1 MASQSE
7 IEEERKNEE
16 LAQTIR
22 KRAGELFRNLKSNLD
37 KPFTGPDDQRYNG
50 PDDRLYSG
58 PDDRSHSG
66 PDDRSYRKPLDR
78 AYSGPEDRSFS
89 KRLDRILVGPE
100 TAQKMKEVHE
110 KRVEEF
116 RDRQETGRPS
126 MMDRFV
132 SFASGDSRRA
142 RNAEFPGDHLR
153 HMMSKSRN
161 PAEILACRVADQAM
175 SMSDRDVV
183 RQVPGIYQAMGT
195 TTLPRDREARWSAIA
210 LSMKDYT
217 EEFIMQGKGFR
228 NVPGEEMP
236 GRPASLPREV
246 APHARARAVLE
257 TARSWEPGQR
267 VEHSLHTDLERV
279 SWRTSKMFAY
289 GEKHEADVAR
299 QAREM
304 EMDDKQISARMAPI
318 SRYHD
323 QEIPQD
329 PQKKREWLREGLST
343 EYAAV
348 RSGMTGPRHAVDM
361 AMRPEFD
368 RLEKDREPDN
378 MMRIV
383 PNYEKGARANESPEK
398 QAEML
403 SMTRSTLDR
412 PIPAAVT
419 QLQESARSAPVVERP
434 TPAPKRSME
443 PSMMQQVA
451 QGLGR

>member
-22 KRAGELFRNLKSNLD
+22 KRAAQLFKSLGSGAERAMTSPELREQIAAANK
-37 KPFTGPDDQRYNG
+37 KRADQ
-50 PDDRLYSG
+50 
-58 PDDRSHSG
+58 
-66 PDDRSYRKPLDR
+66 
-78 AYSGPEDRSFS
+78 
-89 KRLDRILVGPE
+89 
-100 TAQKMKEVHE
+100 
-110 KRVEEF
+110 F
-116 RDRQETGRPS
+116 RDRVETGRPNLS
-126 MMDRFV
+126 DRFAMFV
-132 SFASGDSRRA
+132 SGESRSA
-142 RNAEFPGDHLR
+142 RKAEFPGDHLR
-153 HMMSKSRN
+153 STMSKSKN
-161 PAEILACRVADQAM
+161 PAEILACKVADQAM
-175 SMSDRDVV
+175 SMSDRDVI

-217 EEFIMQGKGFR
+217 EEFIMQGKPFR

-236 GRPASLPREV
+236 GRPSSLPREV

-257 TARSWEPGQR
+257 TAKSWEPGQR
-267 VEHSLHTDLERV
+267 VEHALHTDLERV

-304 EMDDKQISARMAPI
+304 EMDDKQIAARMAPI

-323 QEIPQD
+323 QEIPKD

-368 RLEKDREPDN
+368 RLEKDRKPDN
-378 MMRIV
+378 MMRIT
-383 PNYEKGARANESPEK
+383 PDYEKGRRANETPEK

>member
-1 MASQSE
+1 MTSESE
-7 IEEERKNEE
+7 IEEERKNEALE
-16 LAQTIR
+16 KSLR
-22 KRAGELFRNLKSNLD
+22 KRAGEMFRNIIGRMGQPIEGLD
-37 KPFTGPDDQRYNG
+37 DHRYSG

-58 PDDRSHSG
+58 PDDRAYSK
-66 PDDRSYRKPLDR
+66 PDDRAFPKPADR
-78 AYSGPEDRSFS
+78 AYSVPEDRSFS
-89 KRLDRILVGPE
+89 KRLDRLLVDPE

-116 RDRQETGRPS
+116 RGRQETGRPS
-126 MMDRFV
+126 LMDRFV
-132 SFASGDSRRA
+132 SFTSGDSRRA

-153 HMMSKSRN
+153 HVMSHSRN
-161 PAEILACRVADQAM
+161 PAEILACKVADQAM
-175 SMSDRDVV
+175 SMSDRDVI
-183 RQVPGIYQAMGT
+183 RQVPGIYQTMGT

-217 EEFIMQGKGFR
+217 QEFIVQGKGFR

-257 TARSWEPGQR
+257 TAKSWEPGQR
-267 VEHSLHTDLERV
+267 VEHALHTDLERV

-299 QAREM
+299 QAREL
-304 EMDDKQISARMAPI
+304 EMDDKQIAARMAPI

-323 QEIPQD
+323 QDIPQD
-329 PQKKREWLREGLST
+329 PQKKREWLREGLAT

-368 RLEKDREPDN
+368 RLERDREPDD
-378 MMRIV
+378 MKRI
-383 PNYEKGARANESPEK
+383 PE
-398 QAEML
+398 L
-403 SMTRSTLDR
+403 
-412 PIPAAVT
+412 
-419 QLQESARSAPVVERP
+419 
-434 TPAPKRSME
+434 
-443 PSMMQQVA
+443 
-451 QGLGR
+451 

>member
-1 MASQSE
+1 MTSESE
-7 IEEERKNEE
+7 IEEERKNEALE
-16 LAQTIR
+16 KSLR
-22 KRAGELFRNLKSNLD
+22 KRAGEMFRNIIGRMGQPIEGLD
-37 KPFTGPDDQRYNG
+37 DHRYSG

-58 PDDRSHSG
+58 PDDRAYSK
-66 PDDRSYRKPLDR
+66 PDDRAFPKPVDR
-78 AYSGPEDRSFS
+78 AYSVPEDRSFS
-89 KRLDRILVGPE
+89 KRLDRLLVDPE
-100 TAQKMKEVHE
+100 TARKMKEVHE

-126 MMDRFV
+126 MMDRVV
-132 SFASGDSRRA
+132 SFASGDSRKA

-153 HMMSKSRN
+153 HMMSKSKN
-161 PAEILACRVADQAM
+161 PAEILACKVADQAM

-183 RQVPGIYQAMGT
+183 RQVPGIYQALGT
-195 TTLPRDREARWSAIA
+195 TTLPRNREARWSAIA
-210 LSMKDYT
+210 LSMKDYG
-217 EEFIMQGKGFR
+217 EEFIIRGKGFR

-236 GRPASLPREV
+236 GRPASLPAEV

-257 TARSWEPGQR
+257 TAKSWEPGQR
-267 VEHSLHTDLERV
+267 VEHALHTDLERV

-304 EMDDKQISARMAPI
+304 EMDEKQISARMAPI

-378 MMRIV
+378 MMRII
-383 PNYEKGARANESPEK
+383 PNYEKGARANETPEK

-419 QLQESARSAPVVERP
+419 QMQENARSTPVVERP
-434 TPAPKRSME
+434 TPAPRRTME
-443 PSMMQQVA
+443 TSMMHQVA
-451 QGLGR
+451 QGIGR